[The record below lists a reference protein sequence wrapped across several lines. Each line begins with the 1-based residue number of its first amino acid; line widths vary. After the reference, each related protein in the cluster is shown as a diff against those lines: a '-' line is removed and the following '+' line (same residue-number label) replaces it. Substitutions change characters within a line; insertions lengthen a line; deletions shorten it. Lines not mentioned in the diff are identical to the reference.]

1 MNDAGRD
8 LTFTYLNNV
17 ELRMVSDEGLEFLI
31 AENSAKIKVL
41 TEQNERLKEELF
53 WRKNENL
60 EVERKEGQNEG

>member
-1 MNDAGRD
+1 MDNDVRD

-17 ELRMVSDEGLEFLI
+17 ELRMVSNEGLEFLI

-60 EVERKEGQNEG
+60 EVERKEGQDEA

>member
-1 MNDAGRD
+1 MNVDED
-8 LTFTYLNNV
+8 LKFTYLNNV
-17 ELRMVSDEGLEFLI
+17 ELRMVSNEGLEFLI

-60 EVERKEGQNEG
+60 EVERKEGQNEA